1 MGSNN
6 VIFLEIIEWFDPTGQ
21 EMLHRIPE
29 EGSGEIKYGAQLT
42 VRESQ
47 VAVLFYQ
54 GKALHPFLP
63 GRHTLKTANIP
74 ILNKI
79 LSVPW
84 AFTSPLRAE
93 VYFVNTKVFTNLKW
107 GTRDPVAFKDSELG
121 LIRLRAHGIFNVQ
134 VVQPLLFINSLV
146 GTLGQFTAGNIEEY
160 LSQVIVS
167 RLNDY
172 MGERLRSV
180 LDLPG
185 QYEPWAEGLRTKV
198 QEDLAHF
205 GLGLT
210 HLYINTITPPADVQ
224 KAIDD
229 RSKLGLFQ
237 DLNRLLQLKAANAL
251 EKMAETGGGASEG
264 LGLGVG
270 LMMPG
275 LIQQMAKFGDGTTP
289 STLPS
294 LQCPDCGRSVP
305 GDARFCPQCGHQLMV
320 SSKCAGCGKN
330 LPPAARF
337 CSRCG
342 LPADKTPARKKC
354 SHCGSENLP
363 QASFCNHC
371 GERL

>member
-1 MGSNN
+1 MGSDN
-6 VIFLEIIEWFDPTGQ
+6 VMFLEVIEWFDPTGQ

-47 VAVLFYQ
+47 VGVFFYQ
-54 GKALHPFLP
+54 GKAIHPFGP
-63 GRHTLKTANIP
+63 GRHTLQTGNIP

-79 LSVPW
+79 LSIPW
-84 AFTSPLRAE
+84 GFASPLRAE

-107 GTRDPVAFKDSELG
+107 GTRDPVAFKDAELG

-134 VVQPLLFINSLV
+134 VLQPLLFINSLV
-146 GTLGQFTAGNIEEY
+146 GTLGQFSTDGIEEY
-160 LSQVIVS
+160 LSRVIVS

-198 QEDLAHF
+198 QEDLGNF

-210 HLYINTITPPADVQ
+210 HLYINSITPPSDVQ

-229 RSKLGLFQ
+229 RSKLALFQ

-270 LMMPG
+270 LMIPG
-275 LIQQMAKFGDGTTP
+275 LMHHLAKFHDGTTIE
-289 STLPS
+289 STEPLR
-294 LQCPDCGRSVP
+294 CPDCDRPVP
-305 GDARFCPQCGHQLMV
+305 PDARFCPQCGHQMMLFSRCV
-320 SSKCAGCGKN
+320 GCGKN
-330 LPPAARF
+330 LPPGARF

-342 LPADKTPARKKC
+342 SPVDQGPVQKKC
-354 SHCGSENLP
+354 SHCGRENLP
-363 QASFCNHC
+363 QSVFCNHC